1 MTATKGT
8 RKHRRSKNE
17 SQSDGDT
24 ERLTVRLLEPINNVI
39 RRAALYR
46 GDISKTISE
55 AVMNVDLLQVKALD
69 LDNAGTLAKGTTIVV
84 ERRVFQK
91 IDAAAKHRGASM
103 NLLINSALAHKLG
116 YPPKEKSRA

>member
-8 RKHRRSKNE
+8 RKHRRSKNA

>member
-1 MTATKGT
+1 MTATKDK
-8 RKHRRSKNE
+8 RAQRRSGSEN
-17 SQSDGDT
+17 QPDGEV
-24 ERLTVRLLEPINNVI
+24 ERITVRLLEPLNNVV

-55 AVMNVDLLQVKALD
+55 AIMNVDLLQVKAID

-91 IDAAAKHRGASM
+91 LEAASKHRGASM
-103 NLLINSALAHKLG
+103 NLLVNSALAQKFG
-116 YPPKEKSRA
+116 YPPRGKSRP